1 MRYGRTLRNVCR
13 PFRSVAILNGNKSLL
28 YAKSILLVK
37 RYTDCFVSTNCV
49 SMPSKYKFCFF
60 SLQHLSFARLAVSK
74 RKKLILYFI
83 MECTFLVLN
92 VAGTV
97 GYLSI

>member
-1 MRYGRTLRNVCR
+1 M
-13 PFRSVAILNGNKSLL
+13 
-28 YAKSILLVK
+28 
-37 RYTDCFVSTNCV
+37 
-49 SMPSKYKFCFF
+49 MPSKYKFCFF

-83 MECTFLVLN
+83 MEYTFLVLN